1 MSCRWI
7 SAPFAIFYLF
17 EKDADIRQQD
27 SKQRLWNESTL
38 TLSCILPTVIL
49 FVSHADEYRHLS
61 LFYLFEKD
69 ADIRQQDSKE
79 TL

>member
-1 MSCRWI
+1 MFI
-7 SAPFAIFYLF
+7 A
-17 EKDADIRQQD
+17 
-27 SKQRLWNESTL
+27 
-38 TLSCILPTVIL
+38 LSCILLTVIL
-49 FVSHADEYRHLS
+49 FVCPADGYRHLS